1 MKKNNY
7 IKLGLGAALSV
18 SLVSAAVA
26 SALTQ
31 SPLVQASSVT
41 KAQQPTFATPKKSEF
56 LPAEQRYIVMF
67 KETTA
72 SGDGIQAV
80 RDGVFSER
88 AARSFVEKFNGDVK
102 LTLPSI
108 KGVAFT
114 MSAKNAAL
122 LANDPSV
129 ALVESD
135 PKRFLMA
142 ESTPYGIT
150 MVQANQLSDSN
161 TSNFKV
167 CIMDTG
173 YDRTHADLRSASV
186 TGSDGYGSNDT
197 GNWYNDGHG
206 HGTHVAGTISAIG
219 NNNTGVVGVNPSGVV
234 GLHIVKVFND
244 AGSWAYGSDLVV
256 AVDQC
261 RDAGAK
267 VISMSLGGGASS
279 TAENTAFENATAAG
293 LLSIAAAGNDGNSSL
308 SYPASYDSVMSVAA
322 IDSSKNIASFSQY
335 NSQVEIA
342 APGVAVN
349 STLPGNSYAS
359 WNGTSMATPHVSGV
373 AALVWSNHTTCTSE
387 QIRNVLNVS
396 AEDLGSAGRD
406 NYYGYGLVQAKAA
419 SDLIASEGCDVSTP
433 PPPPPPSATEL
444 TDGQA
449 ATGLS
454 GSTGSE
460 ALFVLDVPA
469 NQDNV
474 TFTMSGGTGDADLYV
489 RAGAAPDTSTYDC
502 RPYKSGNSETCSVDS
517 PSAGDFY
524 AMVRAYSTFSGVS
537 LTGDYSGSAAGGGD
551 SGSES
556 GLSAS
561 SGNWINRTI
570 SVPAGSS
577 NLSVS
582 ITGGTGDAD
591 LYTRFGSAP
600 TTSSYDC
607 RPYKVGNEETCT
619 VASPSTGTYHVGIR
633 AYTAFSGV
641 TLNWSYE

>member
-31 SPLVQASSVT
+31 GTMIQADVT
-41 KAQQPTFATPKKSEF
+41 AKKAQPTFSTPKKSEF

-67 KETTA
+67 KENA
-72 SGDGIQAV
+72 AAGDGVQAV

-88 AARSFVEKFNGDVK
+88 AARNVVEKFGGDVK

-114 MSAKNAAL
+114 MSAKNAAQ

-135 PKRFLMA
+135 PKRFLQA

-167 CIMDTG
+167 CITDTG
-173 YDRTHADLRSASV
+173 YDRTHEDLRSSNV
-186 TGSDGYGSNDT
+186 TGDDGYGSNDT
-197 GNWYNDGHG
+197 GNWYEDGHG
-206 HGTHVAGTISAIG
+206 HGTHVAGTISAIS
-219 NNNTGVVGVNPSGVV
+219 NNNKGVVGVNPNGVV
-234 GLHIVKVFND
+234 GLHIVKVFNNS
-244 AGSWAYGSDLVV
+244 GSWAYGSDLVA

-261 RDAGAK
+261 RAAGAK

-279 TAENTAFENATAAG
+279 AAEEAAFENASAAG
-293 LLSIAAAGNDGNSSL
+293 VLSIAAAGNDGNSSL
-308 SYPASYDSVMSVAA
+308 SYPASYDIVMSVAA

-349 STLPGNSYAS
+349 STLPGNTYAS

-373 AALVWSNHTTCTSE
+373 AALVWSNHPQCTNE

-396 AEDLGSAGRD
+396 AEDLGAAGRD

-419 SDLIASEGCDVSTP
+419 SDLIAAEGCDVSTP
-433 PPPPPPSATEL
+433 PPPPPPTATEL
-444 TDGQA
+444 TNGQ
-449 ATGLS
+449 TVSGLS
-454 GSTGSE
+454 GASGSE
-460 ALFVLDVPA
+460 SLFVLDVPA
-469 NQDNV
+469 GQDNV
-474 TFTMSGGTGDADLYV
+474 TFTTSGGSGDADLYV

-502 RPYKSGNSETCSVDS
+502 RPYKSGNAESCSFDN
-517 PSAGDFY
+517 PSADSYYVMLRGY
-524 AMVRAYSTFSGVS
+524 SAYSGLSLVGQFSG
-537 LTGDYSGSAAGGGD
+537 SGGTGGD
-551 SGSES
+551 SGSEA

-561 SGNWINRTI
+561 TGGWVNRSI
-570 SVPAGSS
+570 SVPSGASD
-577 NLSVS
+577 LSIS

-607 RPYKVGNEETCT
+607 RPYKYGNEETCT
-619 VASPSTGTYHVGIR
+619 VAAPSAGTYYVGIR
-633 AYTAFSGV
+633 AYSAFSGV
-641 TLNWSYE
+641 TYNWSYQ